1 MNIVVYFLNYSI
13 IDDGVKNILSLF
25 YWNINIQ
32 IEFKILWLKFCREY
46 NADYPYTV
54 VYLVCF
60 FLQITNVHK
69 IGTTLLHHNYF
80 CDFKLI

>member
-46 NADYPYTV
+46 NADYS
-54 VYLVCF
+54 
-60 FLQITNVHK
+60 
-69 IGTTLLHHNYF
+69 
-80 CDFKLI
+80 

>member
-32 IEFKILWLKFCREY
+32 IEFKILWLKFCHEY
-46 NADYPYTV
+46 NADYP
-54 VYLVCF
+54 
-60 FLQITNVHK
+60 
-69 IGTTLLHHNYF
+69 
-80 CDFKLI
+80 